1 MDRIEGNDRCSRT
14 ESLREWRL
22 LINGGAF
29 MKKRLLS
36 VVLAFTLCFGMM
48 PATAL
53 AGEMGNAETVAPAPD
68 DQVAVMGAD
77 STHEGDTVG
86 DTVSGDSAISGG
98 VSATPLMS
106 DDGIAVMA
114 DDTTETVVAILGDQ
128 NYTDMTAALATW
140 QVKGG
145 TLELQKGDKDFEE
158 YYDIDTVIWSFPNAP
173 GTLDLNGA
181 RIRGDITLSGT
192 SKYSLEIRD
201 SKEKVSSNGALQG
214 LTVESGAELLLTDGG
229 YIRQLTVEDGAED
242 GIKLMDG
249 RVKGLKCS
257 APAYHMLP
265 EGYALMDGNITVDP
279 TKAVEYYEER
289 VLTVK
294 DTQITVT
301 GDRKGNI
308 AYGEHKIPFAI
319 SVTTNDSEVGQVA
332 FYWYL
337 VKDDG
342 TVALLTTTGTK
353 YVIPDEY
360 GVYHY
365 DVTTDGSNNESWNN
379 LKIGDT
385 YNIICV
391 LVGLYRG
398 GIWNGAYQWQTP
410 LKGFQLTITPAS
422 LNSENTQVEITN
434 ANALVYT
441 GDPLTA
447 AVKVTYKGTELTKGQ
462 DYTVSSNT
470 GTEAGTYTLTITGQ
484 GNYGGSV
491 EKAFT
496 IAATDKLTVEGKAE
510 ARAVYGTN
518 ISDIVINGL
527 TVRLNNTVVP
537 GSWKFSGLEIP
548 SAGTNAAYTAVFTP
562 ESSNYKQITRRIT
575 PTILK
580 AAVRTLADIPVSV
593 KYNVTTGETSI
604 KNAGMPVDA
613 GTLVFTKGGTAE
625 KTGSVTITD
634 WNIDTDTGKVT
645 YTLSGGAAGD
655 TVTLPVTVT
664 SANYETTTVN
674 VKITLTDKE
683 TQAAL
688 TVTGGTTVEFG
699 QTLQLGTNG
708 GSSTGDVTY
717 TVTNGEGQADI
728 DATGRLIPTKAGTV
742 IVTATK
748 AGDDDYNAIT
758 SVPVT
763 ITITKAAST
772 GIPDY
777 TGITTDGK
785 TLKDADLR
793 ISGGSLHPTDG
804 RLEWIDD
811 AGNVLPDTTVVE
823 VNKTYLWR
831 FTPEDTNYASLT
843 GYIELYHVSD
853 SSNPPDTPSYTPA
866 PVVPDTGDSSSEDD
880 DDDDDTPAVSNSGN
894 NTNAGQASAGPAT
907 LDYAIKR
914 GDTLGAIARKYGCTV
929 AELVAANSDLIK
941 NPNRI
946 HIGWKLKIPQRRTTG
961 TTAASTDNNNADV
974 YIIKPGD
981 TLWAIARR
989 YGCTIADIIKWN
1001 NKLIT
1006 APDRIRVGWQLKIP
1020 VK

>member
-1 MDRIEGNDRCSRT
+1 
-14 ESLREWRL
+14 
-22 LINGGAF
+22 

-48 PATAL
+48 PVTVL
-53 AGEMGNAETVAPAPD
+53 AEEMVNAETVAPAPG
-68 DQVAVMGAD
+68 DQVAVRAVN
-77 STHEGDTVG
+77 STHEGDAVG
-86 DTVSGDSAISGG
+86 DTVSGDSVISGG
-98 VSATPLMS
+98 VSATSLMS
-106 DDGIAVMA
+106 NDGIAVMA
-114 DDTTETVVAILGDQ
+114 DDATGTVVATLDGVD
-128 NYTDMTAALATW
+128 YTDMTTALEAW
-140 QVKGG
+140 QAKGG
-145 TLELQKGDKDFEE
+145 MLTLQGERAE
-158 YYDIDTVIWSFPNAP
+158 YDISTVKWSFLTAK
-173 GTLDLNGA
+173 GTLDLNDVCIKGS
-181 RIRGDITLSGT
+181 ITLSGS
-192 SKYSLEIRD
+192 SKYPLEIRN
-201 SKEKVSSNGALQG
+201 SKEKVSPYGALQG
-214 LTVESGAELLLTDGG
+214 LTVEKGAKLTLTDGG
-229 YIRQLTVEDGAED
+229 YIRQVTVADGAED
-242 GIKLMDG
+242 GIKLMG
-249 RVKGLKCS
+249 GKVEELTCK
-257 APAYHMLP
+257 APVYRLLP
-265 EGYALMDGNITVDP
+265 EGYALMNGNLTVDP
-279 TKAVEYYEER
+279 TKVIDNETDTF
-289 VLTVK
+289 TVK
-294 DTQITVT
+294 DAQITVT
-301 GDRKGNI
+301 GDRAGSV

-319 SVTTNDSEVGQVA
+319 SVTTNDSEVGQVE

-342 TVALLTTTGTK
+342 TVALLTAPEK
-353 YVIPDEY
+353 YVIPDEC

-365 DVTTDGSNNESWNN
+365 DVTIDGSNNEGWNN

-398 GIWNGAYQWQTP
+398 GIWDGAYEWQTP
-410 LKGFQLTITPAS
+410 LKDFQLTITPAS

-447 AVKVTYKGTELTKGQ
+447 AVKVTYKGTELTEGQ

-470 GTEAGTYTLTITGQ
+470 GTDAGTYTLTITGQ

-491 EKAFT
+491 KKAFT
-496 IAATDKLTVEGKAE
+496 IAPTDKLTVEGTAE

-527 TVRLNNTVVP
+527 RVRLNNTVVP

-548 SAGTNAAYTAVFTP
+548 SAGTNTAYTAVFTP
-562 ESSNYKQITRRIT
+562 ESSNYKRITRRVT

-580 AAVRTLADIPVSV
+580 AAVRTLADIPVSM

-604 KNAGMPVDA
+604 KNVGMPVDA

-634 WNIDTDTGKVT
+634 WNVDTDTGKVT

-664 SANYETTTVN
+664 SANYETTTFH

-683 TQAAL
+683 EQAAL
-688 TVTGGTTVEFG
+688 AVTGGITVEFG

-708 GSSTGDVTY
+708 GSGTGDVTY
-717 TVTNGEGQADI
+717 TVTNGDGQASI
-728 DATGRLIPTKAGTV
+728 DAAGKLIPAKVGTV
-742 IVTATK
+742 TVTATK
-748 AGDDDYNAIT
+748 AGDDNYNAIT
-758 SVPVT
+758 SAPMTVT
-763 ITITKAAST
+763 ITRAAST
-772 GIPDY
+772 GTPGY
-777 TGITTDGK
+777 TGITTDCK
-785 TLKDADLR
+785 TLRDADLR
-793 ISGGSLHPTDG
+793 ISGGSLHPTAG

-823 VNKTYLWR
+823 ANKTYLWR
-831 FTPEDTNYASLT
+831 YTPEDTNYAPLT
-843 GYIELYHVSD
+843 GSVVLYPVSNRGD
-853 SSNPPDTPSYTPA
+853 SSDVPDTPSYTPA
-866 PVVPDTGDSSSEDD
+866 PAVPDTGDSSSDD
-880 DDDDDTPAVSNSGN
+880 DDDDDTPAVSNSSN
-894 NTNAGQASAGPAT
+894 STTVGQPSAGPAA

-946 HIGWKLKIPQRRTTG
+946 HIGWKLKIPQHQTTG
-961 TTAASTDNNNADV
+961 TTAAPTDNNNSDA

-1006 APDRIRVGWQLKIP
+1006 VPDRIRVGWQLKIP

>member
-1 MDRIEGNDRCSRT
+1 
-14 ESLREWRL
+14 
-22 LINGGAF
+22 

-68 DQVAVMGAD
+68 DQVAVMAVN
-77 STHEGDTVG
+77 STHEGDAVG

-114 DDTTETVVAILGDQ
+114 DGTTETVVAILGDQ
-128 NYTDMTAALATW
+128 NYTDMTAALAAW

-158 YYDIDTVIWSFPNAP
+158 YYDIGTVIWSFPNAP

-242 GIKLMDG
+242 GIKLMG
-249 RVKGLKCS
+249 GCVEALKCS
-257 APAYHMLP
+257 APVYHLLP
-265 EGYALMDGNITVDP
+265 DGYALMNGGLTVDP
-279 TKAVEYYEER
+279 TTMAENTATLR
-289 VLTVK
+289 VK
-294 DTQITVT
+294 NARITVT
-301 GDRKGNI
+301 GDRIGNI

-319 SVTTNDSEVGQVA
+319 SVTTNDSEIGRMQ
-332 FYWYL
+332 FQWYL
-337 VKDDG
+337 VKEDG
-342 TVALLTTTGTK
+342 TTVLLPTSEGD
-353 YVIPDEY
+353 VWPDGGAY
-360 GVYHY
+360 RH
-365 DVTTDGSNNESWNN
+365 DVTAEGVTNEGWDSLEIN
-379 LKIGDT
+379 KT
-385 YNIICV
+385 YDIICV
-391 LVGLYRG
+391 STGKTE
-398 GIWNGAYQWQTP
+398 NAAYEWRTP
-410 LKGFQLTITPAS
+410 LKDFQLTITPAS

-447 AVKVTYKGTELTKGQ
+447 AVKVTYKGTELKEGQ

-470 GTEAGTYTLTITGQ
+470 GTDAGTYTLTITGQ
-484 GNYGGSV
+484 GNYGGNV
-491 EKAFT
+491 ERAFT
-496 IAATDKLTVEGKAE
+496 IAATDKLTVEGTAE

-604 KNAGMPVDA
+604 KNAGMPDDA
-613 GTLVFTKGGTAE
+613 GTLFFTKGGTAE
-625 KTGSVTITD
+625 RTGSVTITD

-708 GSSTGDVTY
+708 GSGTGDVTY
-717 TVTNGEGQADI
+717 TVTNGEGQASI
-728 DATGRLIPTKAGTV
+728 DATGRLLPTKAGTV

-772 GIPDY
+772 GTPGY

-853 SSNPPDTPSYTPA
+853 SSDTPDNPSYTPA

-880 DDDDDTPAVSNSGN
+880 DDDDDDDSPAVSNSGN
-894 NTNAGQASAGPAT
+894 NTNAEQASAGPAT

-961 TTAASTDNNNADV
+961 TTAAPTDNNNADV

-981 TLWAIARR
+981 SLWAIARR

>member
-1 MDRIEGNDRCSRT
+1 
-14 ESLREWRL
+14 
-22 LINGGAF
+22 

-48 PATAL
+48 PATVL
-53 AGEMGNAETVAPAPD
+53 AEEMGSAETVALAPG
-68 DQVAVMGAD
+68 DQVAVRAVN
-77 STHEGDTVG
+77 STHERDAVG
-86 DTVSGDSAISGG
+86 DTVSGDSVISGG
-98 VSATPLMS
+98 ASAASLMS
-106 DDGIAVMA
+106 NDGIAVMA
-114 DDTTETVVAILGDQ
+114 DDATGTVVAKLGDQ
-128 NYTDMTAALATW
+128 NYTDMATALEDWQENGGMLALQGESA
-140 QVKGG
+140 K
-145 TLELQKGDKDFEE
+145 
-158 YYDIDTVIWSFPNAP
+158 YNISTVTWSFPNAA
-173 GTLDLNGA
+173 GVLDLSGQ
-181 RIRGDITLSGT
+181 RIIGNITLSGT

-201 SKEKVSSNGALQG
+201 SKEKVSSNGGLQG
-214 LTVESGAELLLTDGG
+214 LTVESGAELMMTDGC
-229 YIRQLTVEDGAED
+229 YISQLTVADGAED
-242 GIKLMDG
+242 GIKLMG
-249 RVKGLKCS
+249 GKVAGLKCS
-257 APAYHMLP
+257 APVYHMIP
-265 EGYALMDGNITVDP
+265 EGYALMNGNITVDP
-279 TKAVEYYEER
+279 TKVIEYSEGLTLTAKDAQIAV
-289 VLTVK
+289 
-294 DTQITVT
+294 I
-301 GDRKGNI
+301 GDRTGNI

-319 SVTTNDSEVGQVA
+319 SVTTNDSEVGQVV

-342 TVALLTTTGTK
+342 TVALLTAPEK
-353 YVIPDEY
+353 YVIPDEC

-365 DVTTDGSNNESWNN
+365 DVTIDGSNNEGWNN

-398 GIWNGAYQWQTP
+398 GIWDGAYEWQTP
-410 LKGFQLTITPAS
+410 LKDFRLTITPAS

-447 AVKVTYKGTELTKGQ
+447 AVKVTYKGTELTEGK

-470 GTEAGTYTLTITGQ
+470 GTNAGTYTLTITGQ
-484 GNYGGSV
+484 GNYEGSV
-491 EKAFT
+491 DKTFT
-496 IAATDKLTVEGKAE
+496 IRPTDKLTVEGTAE
-510 ARAVYGTN
+510 AGAVYGTR

-527 TVRLNNTVVP
+527 TVRLNGIVVP
-537 GSWKFSGLEIP
+537 GSWKFSGRQIP
-548 SAGTNAAYTAVFTP
+548 NAGTTAAYTAVFTP
-562 ESSNYKQITRRIT
+562 ESRNYKQIKWQIKPNIR
-575 PTILK
+575 K
-580 AAVRTLADIPVSV
+580 AAACTLADIPVSV
-593 KYNVTTGETSI
+593 KYNVTAGETSI
-604 KNAGMPVDA
+604 GNAGMPADA

-634 WNIDTDTGKVT
+634 WNVDTDTGKVT

-664 SANYETTTVN
+664 SANYETTTFH
-674 VKITLTDKE
+674 VKITQTDKE
-683 TQAAL
+683 EQAAL
-688 TVTGGTTVEFG
+688 AVTGGITVEFG

-708 GSSTGDVTY
+708 GSGTGDVTY
-717 TVTNGEGQADI
+717 TVTNGDGQASI
-728 DATGRLIPTKAGTV
+728 DAAGKLIPAKVGTV
-742 IVTATK
+742 TVTATK

-772 GIPDY
+772 GIPGY

-793 ISGGSLHPTDG
+793 ISGGSLHPTAG

-823 VNKTYLWR
+823 ANKTYLWR
-831 FTPEDTNYASLT
+831 YTPEDTNYVPLT
-843 GYIELYHVSD
+843 GSVVLYPVSNRGD
-853 SSNPPDTPSYTPA
+853 ISDVPDTPSYTPTPA
-866 PVVPDTGDSSSEDD
+866 VPDTGDSSSDD
-880 DDDDDTPAVSNSGN
+880 DDDDDTPAVSNSSN
-894 NTNAGQASAGPAT
+894 STTARQPSAGPAA

-946 HIGWKLKIPQRRTTG
+946 HIGWKLKIPQHRTTG
-961 TTAASTDNNNADV
+961 TMVAPTDNNNSDA

-981 TLWAIARR
+981 SLWAIARR
-989 YGCTIADIIKWN
+989 YGCTVADIVKMN
-1001 NKLIT
+1001 SNLIT
-1006 APDRIRVGWQLKIP
+1006 MPDRIRVGWQLNMP

>member
-1 MDRIEGNDRCSRT
+1 
-14 ESLREWRL
+14 
-22 LINGGAF
+22 

-48 PATAL
+48 PVTVL
-53 AGEMGNAETVAPAPD
+53 AEEMGNAETVAPAPG
-68 DQVAVMGAD
+68 DQVAVRAVN
-77 STHEGDTVG
+77 STHEGDAVG
-86 DTVSGDSAISGG
+86 DTVSGDSVISGG
-98 VSATPLMS
+98 VSATSLMS
-106 DDGIAVMA
+106 NDGLAVMA
-114 DDTTETVVAILGDQ
+114 DDATGTVVATLGDQ
-128 NYTDMTAALATW
+128 NYTDMATALEEW
-140 QVKGG
+140 QEKGDK
-145 TLELQKGDKDFEE
+145 LELQNGDKNSGV
-158 YYDIDTVIWSFPNAP
+158 YYEIGEVTWTFLNAP
-173 GTLDLNGA
+173 GTLDLNGVC
-181 RIRGDITLSGT
+181 IKGSITLSGS
-192 SKYSLEIRD
+192 SKYPLEIRN
-201 SKEKVSSNGALQG
+201 SKEKVSPYGALQG
-214 LTVESGAELLLTDGG
+214 LTVEKGAKLTLTDGG
-229 YIRQLTVEDGAED
+229 YIRQVTVADGAED
-242 GIKLMDG
+242 GIKLMG
-249 RVKGLKCS
+249 GKVEELTCK
-257 APAYHMLP
+257 APVYRLLP
-265 EGYALMDGNITVDP
+265 EGYALMNGNLTVDP
-279 TKAVEYYEER
+279 TKVIDNETDTF
-289 VLTVK
+289 TVK
-294 DTQITVT
+294 DAQITVT
-301 GDRKGNI
+301 GDRAGSV

-319 SVTTNDSEVGQVA
+319 SVTTNDSEVGQVE

-342 TVALLTTTGTK
+342 TVALLTAPEK
-353 YVIPDEY
+353 YVIPDEC

-365 DVTTDGSNNESWNN
+365 DVTIDGSNNEGWNN

-398 GIWNGAYQWQTP
+398 GIWDGAYEWQTP
-410 LKGFQLTITPAS
+410 LKDFQLTITPAS

-447 AVKVTYKGTELTKGQ
+447 AVKVTYKGTELTEGQ

-470 GTEAGTYTLTITGQ
+470 GTDAGTYTLTITGQ

-491 EKAFT
+491 KKAFT
-496 IAATDKLTVEGKAE
+496 IAPTDKLTVEGTAE

-527 TVRLNNTVVP
+527 RVRLNNTVVP

-548 SAGTNAAYTAVFTP
+548 SAGTNTAYTAVFTP
-562 ESSNYKQITRRIT
+562 ESSNYKRITRRVT

-580 AAVRTLADIPVSV
+580 AAVRTLADIPVSM

-604 KNAGMPVDA
+604 KNVGMPVDA

-634 WNIDTDTGKVT
+634 WNVDTDTGKVT

-664 SANYETTTVN
+664 SANYETTTFH

-683 TQAAL
+683 EQAAL
-688 TVTGGTTVEFG
+688 TVTGKTTVEFG
-699 QTLQLGTNG
+699 HTLQLGTKG
-708 GSSTGDVTY
+708 GSGTGNVTY
-717 TVTNGEGQADI
+717 TVTNGDGQAGI
-728 DATGRLIPTKAGTV
+728 DADGKLIPTKVGTV
-742 IVTATK
+742 TVTATK
-748 AGDDDYNAIT
+748 AGDDNYNAIT
-758 SVPVT
+758 SAPMTVT
-763 ITITKAAST
+763 ITRAAST
-772 GIPDY
+772 GTPGY
-777 TGITTDGK
+777 TGITTDCK
-785 TLKDADLR
+785 TLRDTNLR
-793 ISGGSLHPTDG
+793 ISGGSLHPTAG

-823 VNKTYLWR
+823 ANKTYLWR
-831 FTPEDTNYASLT
+831 YTPEDTNYVPLT
-843 GYIELYHVSD
+843 GSVVLYPVSNRGD
-853 SSNPPDTPSYTPA
+853 ISDVPDTPSYTPTPA
-866 PVVPDTGDSSSEDD
+866 VPDTGDSSSDD
-880 DDDDDTPAVSNSGN
+880 DDDDDTPAVSNSSN
-894 NTNAGQASAGPAT
+894 STTARQPSAGPAA

-946 HIGWKLKIPQRRTTG
+946 HIGWKLKIPQHRTTG
-961 TTAASTDNNNADV
+961 TMVAPTDNNNSDA

-981 TLWAIARR
+981 SLWAIARR
-989 YGCTIADIIKWN
+989 YGCTVADIVKLN
-1001 NKLIT
+1001 SNLIT
-1006 APDRIRVGWQLKIP
+1006 MPDRIRVGWQLNMP

>member
-1 MDRIEGNDRCSRT
+1 
-14 ESLREWRL
+14 
-22 LINGGAF
+22 

-48 PATAL
+48 PATVL
-53 AGEMGNAETVAPAPD
+53 AEEMGSAETVAPAPG
-68 DQVAVMGAD
+68 DQVAVRAVN
-77 STHEGDTVG
+77 STHEEDAVG
-86 DTVSGDSAISGG
+86 DTVSGDSVIPGG
-98 VSATPLMS
+98 VSATSLMS
-106 DDGIAVMA
+106 NDGI
-114 DDTTETVVAILGDQ
+114 TVVADDATGTVVATLDGVD
-128 NYTDMTAALATW
+128 YTDMTTALEAW
-140 QVKGG
+140 QAKGG
-145 TLELQKGDKDFEE
+145 MLTLQGERAE
-158 YYDIDTVIWSFPNAP
+158 YDISTVKWSFLTAK
-173 GTLDLNGA
+173 GTLDLNDVCIKGS
-181 RIRGDITLSGT
+181 ITLSGS
-192 SKYSLEIRD
+192 SKYPLEIRD
-201 SKEKVSSNGALQG
+201 SKEKGSSNGALQG
-214 LTVESGAELLLTDGG
+214 LTVEKGAKLTLTDGG
-229 YIRQLTVEDGAED
+229 YISQVTVADGAED
-242 GIKLMDG
+242 GIKLMG
-249 RVKGLKCS
+249 GKVAGLKCS
-257 APAYHMLP
+257 APVYHMIP
-265 EGYALMDGNITVDP
+265 EGYALMNGNITVDP
-279 TKAVEYYEER
+279 TKVIEYSEG
-289 VLTVK
+289 LTLTAK
-294 DTQITVT
+294 DAQITVI
-301 GDRKGNI
+301 GDRTGNI

-319 SVTTNDSEVGQVA
+319 SVTTNDSEVGQVE

-342 TVALLTTTGTK
+342 TVALLTAPEK
-353 YVIPDEY
+353 YVIPDEC

-365 DVTTDGSNNESWNN
+365 DVTIDGSNNEGWNN

-385 YNIICV
+385 YNIIGV

-398 GIWNGAYQWQTP
+398 GIWDGAYEWQTP
-410 LKGFQLTITPAS
+410 LKDFHLTITPAS

-447 AVKVTYKGTELTKGQ
+447 AVKVTYKGTELTEGQ

-470 GTEAGTYTLTITGQ
+470 GTDAGTYTLTITGQ

-491 EKAFT
+491 EKVFT
-496 IAATDKLTVEGKAE
+496 IAPTDKLTVEGTAE
-510 ARAVYGTN
+510 AGAVYGTR
-518 ISDIVINGL
+518 ISDIAISGL
-527 TVRLNNTVVP
+527 TVRSNNTVVD
-537 GSWKFSGLEIP
+537 GSWKFTGREIP
-548 SAGTNAAYTAVFTP
+548 VAGTTTAYTAVFTP
-562 ESSNYKQITRRIT
+562 ESSNYKQIKWQIKPNIR
-575 PTILK
+575 K
-580 AAVRTLADIPVSV
+580 AAACTLADIPVSV
-593 KYNVTTGETSI
+593 KYNVTAGETSI
-604 KNAGMPVDA
+604 GNAGMPADA
-613 GTLVFTKGGTAE
+613 GTLVFAKGGTAG

-645 YTLSGGAAGD
+645 YTLEGGAAGD

-688 TVTGGTTVEFG
+688 AVTGGTTVEFG
-699 QTLQLGTNG
+699 QTLQLGING
-708 GSSTGDVTY
+708 GSGTGNVTY
-717 TVTNGEGQADI
+717 TVTNGDGQAGI
-728 DATGRLIPTKAGTV
+728 DATGRLIPTKVGTV

-758 SVPVT
+758 SGPVT

-772 GIPDY
+772 GTPGY
-777 TGITTDGK
+777 TGITTDGQ
-785 TLKDADLR
+785 TLRDADLR
-793 ISGGSLHPTDG
+793 ISGGSLHPTAG

-823 VNKTYLWR
+823 ANKTYLWR
-831 FTPEDTNYASLT
+831 YTPEDTNYAHLT
-843 GYIELYHVSD
+843 GSVVLYPVSNRGD
-853 SSNPPDTPSYTPA
+853 SSDVPDTPSYTPA
-866 PVVPDTGDSSSEDD
+866 PAVPDTGDSSSDD
-880 DDDDDTPAVSNSGN
+880 DDDDDTPAVSNSSN
-894 NTNAGQASAGPAT
+894 STTVGQPSAGPAA

-946 HIGWKLKIPQRRTTG
+946 HIGWKLKIPQHRTTG
-961 TTAASTDNNNADV
+961 TTAAPADNNNSDA

-1006 APDRIRVGWQLKIP
+1006 VPDRIRVGWQLKIP

>member
-1 MDRIEGNDRCSRT
+1 
-14 ESLREWRL
+14 
-22 LINGGAF
+22 

-53 AGEMGNAETVAPAPD
+53 AQGMGNAETVAPAPG
-68 DQVAVMGAD
+68 DQVAVRAVN
-77 STHEGDTVG
+77 STHEGDAVG
-86 DTVSGDSAISGG
+86 DTVSGDSVISGG
-98 VSATPLMS
+98 VSATSLMS
-106 DDGIAVMA
+106 NGGIAVMA
-114 DDTTETVVAILGDQ
+114 DDTTETVVATLDGVD
-128 NYTDMTAALATW
+128 YTDMTTALEAW
-140 QVKGG
+140 QAKGG
-145 TLELQKGDKDFEE
+145 MLALQGESAK
-158 YYDIDTVIWSFPNAP
+158 YNISTVTWTFLNAP
-173 GTLDLNGA
+173 GTLDLNGVC
-181 RIRGDITLSGT
+181 IKGSITLSGS
-192 SKYSLEIRD
+192 SKYPLEIRN
-201 SKEKVSSNGALQG
+201 SKEKMSSNGALQG
-214 LTVESGAELLLTDGG
+214 LTVEKGAKLTLTDGG
-229 YIRQLTVEDGAED
+229 YIRQVTVADGAED
-242 GIKLMDG
+242 GIKLMG
-249 RVKGLKCS
+249 GKVEELTCK
-257 APAYHMLP
+257 APVYRLLP
-265 EGYALMDGNITVDP
+265 EGYALMNGNLTVDP
-279 TKAVEYYEER
+279 TKVIDNETDIF
-289 VLTVK
+289 TVK
-294 DTQITVT
+294 DAQITVT
-301 GDRKGNI
+301 GDSAGSV

-319 SVTTNDSEVGQVA
+319 SVTTNDSEVGQVE

-342 TVALLTTTGTK
+342 TVALLTAPEK
-353 YVIPDEY
+353 YVIPDEC

-365 DVTTDGSNNESWNN
+365 DITIDGSNNEGWNN

-398 GIWNGAYQWQTP
+398 GIWDGAYEWQTP
-410 LKGFQLTITPAS
+410 LKDFQLTITPAS

-447 AVKVTYKGTELTKGQ
+447 AVKVTYKGTELTEGQ

-470 GTEAGTYTLTITGQ
+470 GTDAGTYTLTITGQ

-491 EKAFT
+491 KKAFT
-496 IAATDKLTVEGKAE
+496 IAPTDKLTVEGTAE

-527 TVRLNNTVVP
+527 RVRLNNTVVP

-548 SAGTNAAYTAVFTP
+548 SAGTNTAYTAVFTP
-562 ESSNYKQITRRIT
+562 ESSNYKRITRRVT

-580 AAVRTLADIPVSV
+580 AAVRTLADIPVSM

-604 KNAGMPVDA
+604 KNVGMPVDA

-634 WNIDTDTGKVT
+634 WNVDTDTGKVT

-664 SANYETTTVN
+664 SANYETTTFY

-683 TQAAL
+683 EQAAL
-688 TVTGGTTVEFG
+688 AVTGGITVEFG

-708 GSSTGDVTY
+708 GSGTGDVTY
-717 TVTNGEGQADI
+717 TVTNGDGQASI
-728 DATGRLIPTKAGTV
+728 DAAGKLIPAKVGTV
-742 IVTATK
+742 TVTATK
-748 AGDDDYNAIT
+748 AGDDNYNAIT
-758 SVPVT
+758 SAPMTVT
-763 ITITKAAST
+763 ITRAAST
-772 GIPDY
+772 GTPGY

-785 TLKDADLR
+785 TLRDTDLR
-793 ISGGSLHPTDG
+793 ISGGSLHPTAG

-811 AGNVLPDTTVVE
+811 AGNVLSDTTVVE
-823 VNKTYLWR
+823 ANKTYLWR
-831 FTPEDTNYASLT
+831 YTPEDTNYVPLT
-843 GYIELYHVSD
+843 GSVVLYPVSNRGD
-853 SSNPPDTPSYTPA
+853 ISDVPDTPSYTPTPA
-866 PVVPDTGDSSSEDD
+866 VPDTGDSSSDD
-880 DDDDDTPAVSNSGN
+880 DDDDDTPAVSNSSN
-894 NTNAGQASAGPAT
+894 STTARQPSAGPAA

-946 HIGWKLKIPQRRTTG
+946 HIGWKLKIPQHRTTG
-961 TTAASTDNNNADV
+961 TTVTPTDNNNSDA

-989 YGCTIADIIKWN
+989 YGCTVADIIKWN

-1006 APDRIRVGWQLKIP
+1006 VPDRIRVGWQLNMP

>member
-1 MDRIEGNDRCSRT
+1 
-14 ESLREWRL
+14 
-22 LINGGAF
+22 

-48 PATAL
+48 PATVL
-53 AGEMGNAETVAPAPD
+53 AEEMGSAETVALAPG
-68 DQVAVMGAD
+68 DQVAVRAVN
-77 STHEGDTVG
+77 STHERDAVG
-86 DTVSGDSAISGG
+86 DTVSGDSVISGG
-98 VSATPLMS
+98 ASAASLMS
-106 DDGIAVMA
+106 NDGIAVMA
-114 DDTTETVVAILGDQ
+114 DDATGTVVAKLGDQ
-128 NYTDMTAALATW
+128 NYTDMATALEDWQENGGMLALQGESA
-140 QVKGG
+140 K
-145 TLELQKGDKDFEE
+145 
-158 YYDIDTVIWSFPNAP
+158 YNISTVTWSFPNAA
-173 GTLDLNGA
+173 GVLDLSGQ
-181 RIRGDITLSGT
+181 RIIGNITLSGT

-201 SKEKVSSNGALQG
+201 SKEKVSSNGGLQG
-214 LTVESGAELLLTDGG
+214 LTVESGAELMMTDGC
-229 YIRQLTVEDGAED
+229 YISQLTVADGAED
-242 GIKLMDG
+242 GIKLMG
-249 RVKGLKCS
+249 GKVAGLKCS
-257 APAYHMLP
+257 APVYHMIP
-265 EGYALMDGNITVDP
+265 EGYALMNGNITVDP
-279 TKAVEYYEER
+279 TKVIEYSEGLTLTAKDAQIAV
-289 VLTVK
+289 
-294 DTQITVT
+294 I
-301 GDRKGNI
+301 GDRTGNI

-319 SVTTNDSEVGQVA
+319 SVTTNDSEVGQVV

-342 TVALLTTTGTK
+342 TVALLTAPEK
-353 YVIPDEY
+353 YVIPDEC

-365 DVTTDGSNNESWNN
+365 DVTIDGSNNEGWNN

-398 GIWNGAYQWQTP
+398 GIWDGAYEWQTP
-410 LKGFQLTITPAS
+410 LKDFRLTITPAS

-447 AVKVTYKGTELTKGQ
+447 AVKVTYKGTELTEGK

-470 GTEAGTYTLTITGQ
+470 GTNAGTYTLTITGQ
-484 GNYGGSV
+484 GNYEGSV
-491 EKAFT
+491 DKTFT
-496 IAATDKLTVEGKAE
+496 IRPTDKLTVEGTAE
-510 ARAVYGTN
+510 AGAVYGTR

-527 TVRLNNTVVP
+527 TVRLNGIVVP
-537 GSWKFSGLEIP
+537 GSWKFSGRQIP
-548 SAGTNAAYTAVFTP
+548 NAGTTAAYTAVFTP
-562 ESSNYKQITRRIT
+562 ESSNYKQIKWQIK
-575 PTILK
+575 PNICK
-580 AAVRTLADIPVSV
+580 AAACTLADIPVSV
-593 KYNVTTGETSI
+593 KYNVTAGETSI
-604 KNAGMPVDA
+604 GNAGMPADA
-613 GTLVFTKGGTAE
+613 GTLVFAKGGTAG

-645 YTLSGGAAGD
+645 YTLEGGAAGD

-688 TVTGGTTVEFG
+688 AVTGGTTVEYG
-699 QTLQLGTNG
+699 QTLQLGING
-708 GSSTGDVTY
+708 GSGTGNVTY
-717 TVTNGEGQADI
+717 TVTNGDGQAGI
-728 DATGRLIPTKAGTV
+728 DATGRLIPTKVGTV

-758 SVPVT
+758 SGPVT

-772 GIPDY
+772 GTPGY
-777 TGITTDGK
+777 TGITTDGQ
-785 TLKDADLR
+785 TLRDADLR
-793 ISGGSLHPTDG
+793 ISGGSLHPTAG

-823 VNKTYLWR
+823 ANKTYLWR
-831 FTPEDTNYASLT
+831 YTPEDTNYAPLT
-843 GYIELYHVSD
+843 GSVVLYPVSNRGD
-853 SSNPPDTPSYTPA
+853 SSDVPDTPSYTPA
-866 PVVPDTGDSSSEDD
+866 PAVPDTGDSSSD
-880 DDDDDTPAVSNSGN
+880 DDDDDTPAVSNSSN
-894 NTNAGQASAGPAT
+894 STTVGQPSAGPAA

-946 HIGWKLKIPQRRTTG
+946 HIGWKLKIPQHQTTG
-961 TTAASTDNNNADV
+961 TMVAPTDNNNSDA

-981 TLWAIARR
+981 SLWAIARR

-1006 APDRIRVGWQLKIP
+1006 VPDRIRVGWQLKIP